1 MAIILW
7 YSHFET
13 CFQNIPMK
21 SFKGCLRNFKMNG
34 KVMNT
39 PQQKKDVLPCLD
51 APMEM
56 GIHFFKEG
64 GYVAVG
70 KLRRDYGIGNY
81 ALNVYV

>member
-1 MAIILW
+1 MLW
-7 YSHFET
+7 YSRFET
-13 CFQNIPMK
+13 WFQNIPMK

-34 KVMNT
+34 KVMNA

-56 GIHFFKEG
+56 GIRFFKEG
-64 GYVAVG
+64 GYIAVG
-70 KLRRDYGIGNY
+70 KLCRDYDIWNY

>member
-1 MAIILW
+1 MLW
-7 YSHFET
+7 YSRFET
-13 CFQNIPMK
+13 WFQNIPMK

-34 KVMNT
+34 KVMNA

-64 GYVAVG
+64 GYIAVG
-70 KLRRDYGIGNY
+70 KLCRDYDIWNY